1 MKLYTTIIIGALAVS
16 LTGCLKDKAPVIDPA
31 ASHNVIEF
39 ANTANLTSPTTSK
52 YPLLS
57 VNIVMDAPATYT
69 AVVSYSGAFNA
80 PEDIQVEVAV
90 ADSAVIKFYN
100 TQNAR
105 TYLVLPSSMFSLPQ
119 TKVTIKKG
127 TRQVNLPITFTDPAQ
142 LFNKNYVLALTIK
155 SASSGIISG
164 NFGTMLY
171 LLSGINRYD
180 GVYVLKYRF
189 GTNDRGYDLNATSWF
204 FADVQLVTTSTTNVT
219 LRNLNA
225 ASPYPHAAMS
235 NGIPTSIGS
244 GSSGSN
250 PSFTPQFTFD
260 LSNNKITNISNSV
273 AGTKTAVPNPAV
285 TDNRID
291 LASKNVYA
299 SFILK
304 EPGRADMI
312 INDTLVWK
320 SPR

>member
-1 MKLYTTIIIGALAVS
+1 MKLYTTIIAGALAVS

-39 ANTANLTSPTTSK
+39 ANTANLTSPTVSK

-69 AVVSYSGAFNA
+69 AVVRYSGAFNA

-105 TYLVLPSSMFSLPQ
+105 SYLVLPPTMFSLPQ

-127 TRQVNLPITFTDPAQ
+127 TRQVDLPITFTDPAQ
-142 LFNKNYVLALTIK
+142 LYNKNYVLALTIK

-189 GTNDRGYDLNATSWF
+189 GANDRGYDLNATSWF

-225 ASPYPHAAMS
+225 ANPYPHAAMS
-235 NGIPTSIGS
+235 NGIPTSIA
-244 GSSGSN
+244 
-250 PSFTPQFTFD
+250 SFTPQFTFD

-273 AGTKTAVPNPAV
+273 AGAKTAVPNPAV

-291 LASKNVYA
+291 LATKNVYA

-304 EPGRADMI
+304 ESGRADMI

>member
-1 MKLYTTIIIGALAVS
+1 MKLRISIIAGILAVS
-16 LTGCLKDKAPVIDPA
+16 FAGCLKDKPPVLDAA

-57 VNIVMDAPATYT
+57 VNIVMDAPASYT

-80 PEDIQVEVAV
+80 PEDITVEVAV

-105 TYLVLPSSMFSLPQ
+105 TYLVLPDSLYTLPQ
-119 TKVTIKKG
+119 KTVTIAKG
-127 TRQVNLPITFTDPAQ
+127 TRQVNFPINFTKPD
-142 LFNKNYVLALTIK
+142 LLYNKNYVLALTIK

-180 GVYVLKYRF
+180 GTYTLKYRF
-189 GTNDRGYDLNATSWF
+189 GANDRGYDLIPTTWY
-204 FADVQLVTTSTTNVT
+204 FADVQLVTASTTTAV
-219 LRNLNA
+219 LRNLNVG
-225 ASPYPHAAMS
+225 SPYQHAAMS
-235 NGIPTSIGS
+235 SGIPGSIAGY
-244 GSSGSN
+244 
-250 PSFTPQFTFD
+250 TPLVTFD
-260 LSNNKITNISNSV
+260 LSNNKITNIVNNITS
-273 AGTKTAVPNPAV
+273 GTTKTSVPNPTV
-285 TDNRID
+285 TDNRAD
-291 LASKNVYA
+291 VASKTVYA
-299 SFILK
+299 SFVLK

-312 INDTLVWK
+312 INDTLIWK

>member
-1 MKLYTTIIIGALAVS
+1 MKLYISIIIGVVAVS
-16 LTGCLKDKAPVIDPA
+16 LAGCLKDKPPVLDPA

-57 VNIVMDAPATYT
+57 INIVMDAPATYT

-80 PEDIQVEVAV
+80 PEDITVEVGV

-105 TYLVLPSSMFSLPQ
+105 AYLVLPANLYTLPQ
-119 TKVTIKKG
+119 TKVTIAKG
-127 TRQVNLPITFTDPAQ
+127 TRQVNLPITFSDPAA
-142 LFNKNYVLALTIK
+142 LFNKSYVLALTIK
-155 SASSGIISG
+155 SVSSGIISG

-180 GVYVLKYRF
+180 GVYTLKYRF
-189 GTNDRGYDLNATSWF
+189 GTNDRGYDLNATAWY
-204 FADVQLVTTSTTNVT
+204 FADVQLVTTSTTTAV

-244 GSSGSN
+244 GSTGSN

-260 LSNNKITNISNSV
+260 LSNNKITNIVNSV
-273 AGTKTAVPNPAV
+273 AGAKTAIPNPAV
-285 TDNRID
+285 TDNRAD
-291 LASKNVYA
+291 LANKNVYA

-304 EPGRADMI
+304 ESGRADMI
-312 INDTLVWK
+312 INDTLIWK